1 MARSGVIAG
10 EGEAAEG
17 LRERKR
23 RQTRERISEAAMT
36 LFLENGFEATTV
48 DDIAA
53 KADVSKR
60 SFFDYF
66 ATKEDVV
73 FAWQD
78 IFGTALE
85 AAVAARPA
93 GEPLTRV
100 VEEAVVAAAVAA
112 TQPRALAIK
121 ELIHSTPA
129 LGARDQLKYARLE
142 QTLAAALVQRATDE
156 AGRLRAQLIAMVT
169 IGAMRIGADGWNS
182 RPRSET
188 AEAYVRKVFKIVWTE
203 LAAFG
208 HDGGR

>member
-1 MARSGVIAG
+1 MAQSGVITGKA
-10 EGEAAEG
+10 EAAEG

-78 IFGTALE
+78 HFGTALA

-93 GEPLTRV
+93 AEPLITV
-100 VEEAVVAAAVAA
+100 VEEALVEAAVAA
-112 TQPRALAIK
+112 TEPRALAISK
-121 ELIHSTPA
+121 LIHSAPA

-142 QTLAAALVQRATDE
+142 QTLAAALTERAIDE
-156 AGRLRAQLIAMVT
+156 AGRLRARLIAMVT
-169 IGAMRIGADGWNS
+169 IGAIRIGAEGWND
-182 RPRSET
+182 RPQSEPV
-188 AEAYVRKVFKIVWTE
+188 EAYVRRVLKSVWAEIGVF
-203 LAAFG
+203 LR
-208 HDGGR
+208 GGG